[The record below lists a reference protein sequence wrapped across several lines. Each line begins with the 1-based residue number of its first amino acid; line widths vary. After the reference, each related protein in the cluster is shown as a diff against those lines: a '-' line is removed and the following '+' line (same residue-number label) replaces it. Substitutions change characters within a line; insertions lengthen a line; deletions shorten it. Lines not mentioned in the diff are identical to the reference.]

1 MNMNSKIN
9 QRETLTGLP
18 ILLRTSRFRF
28 DVAEG
33 GI

>member
-1 MNMNSKIN
+1 MNMNSK
-9 QRETLTGLP
+9 QPGETLNGLP